1 MKKSSRNIPV
11 SSARFTVL
19 TRRMALACVASGLAA
34 LSIPAVAADPYPSKP
49 IKLIVPFAPGGPT
62 DIMGRTAA
70 KVLSEKLGQ
79 SVVVDNK
86 AGSGGNIG
94 TDAAL
99 KAAPDGYTV
108 VMSAISSLAI
118 APSLYAKLPY
128 DVTRDVAPI
137 TLVGTAA
144 GAIVAHPSAP
154 FNDLKGMIAYAKA
167 NPGKLGYASPGIGTS
182 SHLAAEYL
190 QSLAGIQLIHIPY
203 KGTSAAA
210 QDLLAGVVPISF
222 ESSLV
227 TAAPNV
233 KLGKLKAL
241 GITAG
246 ARSKLLPGVPTVA
259 EQGFPG
265 FDVVTWFGLVGPA
278 ALPREVIDKLQKAL
292 VEGLNTPAIVERFE
306 GIGAEVKTTT
316 PAEFASFIKAEN
328 ERWGKVIK
336 AANIKAE

>member
-1 MKKSSRNIPV
+1 MHTTRKVFAVSRRIALGCAV
-11 SSARFTVL
+11 SSLSVL
-19 TRRMALACVASGLAA
+19 AFSAA
-34 LSIPAVAADPYPSKP
+34 AAEVYPAKP
-49 IKLIVPFAPGGPT
+49 IRLIVPFAPGGPT
-62 DIMGRTAA
+62 DIMGRTAG
-70 KVLSEKLGQ
+70 KILSEKLGQ
-79 SVVVDNK
+79 PVVVENK

-99 KAAPDGYTV
+99 KAAPDGYTLAL
-108 VMSAISSLAI
+108 SAISSLAI
-118 APSLYAKLPY
+118 APNLYAKLPY

-154 FNDLKGMIAYAKA
+154 FSDLKGLIAYAKA
-167 NPGKLGYASPGIGTS
+167 NPGKLAYATPGIGTS

-190 QSLAGIQLIHIPY
+190 QSLAGIQLVHIAY
-203 KGTSAAA
+203 KGTSNAA

-222 ESSLV
+222 ESSLT

-233 KLGKLKAL
+233 KLGKLKAIA
-241 GITAG
+241 ITAG
-246 ARSKLLPGVPTVA
+246 TRSKLMPNVPTVA
-259 EQGFPG
+259 EQGFAG

-278 ALPREVIDKLQKAL
+278 GVPLEVIDKLQKTLA
-292 VEGLNTPAIVERFE
+292 EGLNTPGVVERFE

-316 PAEFASFIKAEN
+316 PAQFSEFIRLES

-336 AANIKAE
+336 SANIKPE

>member
-1 MKKSSRNIPV
+1 MHTTRKVFAVSRRIALGCVV
-11 SSARFTVL
+11 SSL
-19 TRRMALACVASGLAA
+19 SALAFSAA
-34 LSIPAVAADPYPSKP
+34 AAEVYPAKA

-62 DIMGRTAA
+62 DIMGRTAG
-70 KVLSEKLGQ
+70 KILSEKLGQ
-79 SVVVDNK
+79 PVVVENK

-99 KAAPDGYTV
+99 KAVPDGYTLAL
-108 VMSAISSLAI
+108 SAISSLAI
-118 APSLYAKLPY
+118 APNLYAKLPY

-154 FNDLKGMIAYAKA
+154 FSDLKGLIAYAKA
-167 NPGKLGYASPGIGTS
+167 NPGKLAYATPGIGTS

-190 QSLAGIQLIHIPY
+190 QSLAGIQLVHIPY
-203 KGTSAAA
+203 KGTSNAA

-222 ESSLV
+222 ESSLT

-233 KLGKLKAL
+233 KLGKLKAIA
-241 GITAG
+241 ITAG
-246 ARSKLLPGVPTVA
+246 TRSKLMPNVPTVA
-259 EQGFPG
+259 EQGFAG

-278 ALPREVIDKLQKAL
+278 GLSLEVIDKLQKTLA
-292 VEGLNTPAIVERFE
+292 EGLNTSGVVERFE

-316 PAEFASFIKAEN
+316 PAQFAEFIRLEN

-336 AANIKAE
+336 SANIKPE